1 MIMMNIIMTMM
12 TTMAMTMIA
21 AVGTMVVIVLLM
33 VTAVGM
39 VVGRA
44 GWRWRRRRG
53 GGDARVASLLG
64 AGIIPKPCRDWCVA
78 GGLFERSAA
87 GKANLRSTE

>member
-1 MIMMNIIMTMM
+1 MIMMNII
-12 TTMAMTMIA
+12 MTMIA

-44 GWRWRRRRG
+44 GW
-53 GGDARVASLLG
+53 
-64 AGIIPKPCRDWCVA
+64 
-78 GGLFERSAA
+78 
-87 GKANLRSTE
+87 

>member
-1 MIMMNIIMTMM
+1 MTMM

-39 VVGRA
+39 VVWKGGMVMA
-44 GWRWRRRRG
+44 AEEEG

-87 GKANLRSTE
+87 GKANLRSTG